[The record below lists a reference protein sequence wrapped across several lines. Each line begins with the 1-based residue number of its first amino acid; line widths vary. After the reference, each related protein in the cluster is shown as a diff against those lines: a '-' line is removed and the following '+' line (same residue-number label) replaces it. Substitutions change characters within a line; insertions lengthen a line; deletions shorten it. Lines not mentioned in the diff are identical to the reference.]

1 MRQVHAA
8 ALALMT
14 MGLATVAG
22 AETLYVP
29 TIHALQGDGSYRD
42 SPLKGSEQGVPLA
55 ECQSRAKRWKSKNAQ
70 AIALAQ
76 ESLGGAR
83 RDAAIEVSCDKR

>member
-8 ALALMT
+8 VLALMT

-22 AETLYVP
+22 ADTLYVP

-42 SPLKGSEQGVPLA
+42 SPLKGSEQGV
-55 ECQSRAKRWKSKNAQ
+55 
-70 AIALAQ
+70 
-76 ESLGGAR
+76 SLG
-83 RDAAIEVSCDKR
+83 E

>member
-1 MRQVHAA
+1 MRQVQAA

-14 MGLATVAG
+14 MALATVAS

-29 TIHALQGDGSYRD
+29 TIHALQGDGSYKL
-42 SPLKGSEQGVPLA
+42 SPLKGSEQGVPLG
-55 ECQSRAKRWKSKNAQ
+55 ECQSQAKRWKAKNAQ

-76 ESLGGAR
+76 ESLGGMR
-83 RDAAIEVSCDKR
+83 RDAAIEVNCEKL